1 MFHKLK
7 AAAAAAAA
15 STAKQNEKKIIK
27 ARGGKNTE
35 KKAPFRLQSGKRSP
49 QKMAVA
55 HTKQKLGHK
64 TLQNCG
70 SEPENKAAT
79 AKKKTTEAAHK
90 KCE

>member
-1 MFHKLK
+1 
-7 AAAAAAAA
+7 
-15 STAKQNEKKIIK
+15 
-27 ARGGKNTE
+27 
-35 KKAPFRLQSGKRSP
+35 LQSGKRSP

-70 SEPENKAAT
+70 SEPENKAA
-79 AKKKTTEAAHK
+79 AKKRRQQKQHK